1 MIKFWILVT
10 VNPQDTNQIQSAY
23 SPDLNAQLVLDSSI
37 DAYQALVLSNAKKE
51 IESQANYLLV
61 AQTPKELSKYP
72 IFDKQ
77 HQYWE
82 LFEVGVDKGRFAKAL
97 PLIGYVATIS
107 TIASTAVITYMAL
120 RIASDSP
127 DPGSSSS
134 SNALSITGTTLS
146 SIITFALYVQSNASQ
161 TLTSIGGYVDHT
173 FARLCNMETKDNSL
187 IEQDADKRKYLTKVC
202 LYLIVT
208 GSILVNTVISS
219 ISLFQEAKLIVER
232 FMGLDQESQS
242 SEDMQK
248 QIFMFIVYVGV
259 ISGAY
264 SSTSFQASFVDKIVN
279 GILNKIYKQANQRDL
294 GVRQDKPRIYTA
306 IDSSDLLINSPRN
319 RFLSRLSI
327 L

>member
-1 MIKFWILVT
+1 
-10 VNPQDTNQIQSAY
+10 
-23 SPDLNAQLVLDSSI
+23 
-37 DAYQALVLSNAKKE
+37 
-51 IESQANYLLV
+51 
-61 AQTPKELSKYP
+61 
-72 IFDKQ
+72 
-77 HQYWE
+77 
-82 LFEVGVDKGRFAKAL
+82 
-97 PLIGYVATIS
+97 
-107 TIASTAVITYMAL
+107 
-120 RIASDSP
+120 
-127 DPGSSSS
+127 
-134 SNALSITGTTLS
+134 
-146 SIITFALYVQSNASQ
+146 LYVQSNASQ

-294 GVRQDKPRIYTA
+294 GEEEFVRRGIHYQFDASVRQDKPRIYTA